1 VIDTSTSGHLFLD
14 NPCPCGYNTNLN
26 KEHLNVGE
34 NHLSFSLF
42 TRPVINEERLMKVL
56 FLVLP
61 NTGGCLR
68 FLPPG
73 STVEPWVDF
82 SRPDGGGSDNRFSSN
97 MQSNF
102 FC

>member
-1 VIDTSTSGHLFLD
+1 
-14 NPCPCGYNTNLN
+14 
-26 KEHLNVGE
+26 
-34 NHLSFSLF
+34 
-42 TRPVINEERLMKVL
+42 MKVL

-68 FLPPG
+68 FLPPV
-73 STVEPWVDF
+73 STVEPWFDF
-82 SRPDGGGSDNRFSSN
+82 SSPDGGGYDNRFSSN